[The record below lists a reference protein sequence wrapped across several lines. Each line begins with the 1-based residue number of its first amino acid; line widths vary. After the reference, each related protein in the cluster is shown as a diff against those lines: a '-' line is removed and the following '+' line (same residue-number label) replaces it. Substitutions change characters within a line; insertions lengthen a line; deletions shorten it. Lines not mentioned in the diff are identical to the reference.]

1 MKTRWG
7 NAHPEVAGFMETK
20 LWYLKR
26 ADLFRGLPEQSLRL
40 LADAGRM
47 FNCHRQH
54 RFYLADDPSDTVY
67 LVKEGQVRLLRTNVD
82 GRDIIL
88 DILGPGEVF
97 GELSLTGETHRSHA
111 AEAVVDSLVCT
122 FPRSL
127 FEQVLNRTPEL
138 AFRVVKLVGFRLR
151 RLERRLEDLAFR
163 PLGERLRLALV
174 ELGERHGLRDDR
186 GHVHLRLTQKD
197 LATLIGA
204 SREAVAEELGRLKR
218 AGLLETGYRTLVLLR
233 PGQLSGNPAE
243 QGPRAMSSG

>member
-1 MKTRWG
+1 
-7 NAHPEVAGFMETK
+7 METK

-26 ADLFRGLPEQSLRL
+26 ADLFRGLSEENLRRM
-40 LADAGRM
+40 ADAGRM
-47 FNCHRQH
+47 FRCHRQH

-82 GRDIIL
+82 GRDIML

-97 GELSLTGETHRSHA
+97 GELALAGEERRSHA
-111 AEAVVDSLVCT
+111 AEAVTDSLVCT
-122 FPRSL
+122 FSRSL
-127 FEQVLNRTPEL
+127 FQQVLNQTPEL

-151 RLERRLEDLAFR
+151 RMERRLEDLAFR

-186 GHVHLRLTQKD
+186 GCVHLRLTQKD

-218 AGLLETGYRTLVLLR
+218 AGLLATGYRTLLLLK
-233 PGQLSGNPAE
+233 PGQLCDEAVEEGA
-243 QGPRAMSSG
+243 RAMSSG

>member
-1 MKTRWG
+1 
-7 NAHPEVAGFMETK
+7 METK
-20 LWYLKR
+20 IWYLKR

-47 FNCHRQH
+47 FECRRQH
-54 RFYLADDPSDTVY
+54 RFYLADDPSETVY
-67 LVKEGQVRLLRTNVD
+67 LVKKGQVRLLRTNVD

-88 DILGPGEVF
+88 DFLGPGEVF
-97 GELSLTGETHRSHA
+97 GELSLTDEGLRSHA
-111 AEAVVDSLVCT
+111 AEAVTDSLVCT
-122 FPRSL
+122 FPRAL
-127 FEQVLNRTPEL
+127 FQQVLNQTPEL

-186 GHVHLRLTQKD
+186 GYVHLRLTQKD

-218 AGLLETGYRTLVLLR
+218 AGLLATGYRTLVLLK
-233 PGQLSGNPAE
+233 PGQLSDDAVEEGA
-243 QGPRAMSSG
+243 RAMSSG